1 MPFYPAVR
9 RSLVLCA
16 LLTVAGCRFD
26 ESALAPTAPDVP
38 LERLTVSC
46 GTPANTVVCEALA
59 HYADG
64 TVQSVTARAAW
75 SSSDI
80 TIANIVRGI
89 ITSTRGGTIEIAAA
103 YLGVTGR
110 IQLTVP
116 PAL

>member
-1 MPFYPAVR
+1 MPCLTSFR
-9 RSLVLCA
+9 RWLVLLA
-16 LLTVAGCRFD
+16 LLTAAGCRFD
-26 ESALAPTAPDVP
+26 ESVLSPTAPDVP
-38 LERLTVSC
+38 LERLTISC
-46 GTPANTVVCEALA
+46 SRPANAVVCEALA

-80 TIANIVRGI
+80 TIASIARGV

-110 IQLTVP
+110 IQLTVAP
-116 PAL
+116 VL

>member
-1 MPFYPAVR
+1 MPCYAAVR
-9 RSLVLCA
+9 RSLVLFA

-26 ESALAPTAPDVP
+26 EGALAPTAPDVP
-38 LERLTVSC
+38 LERLTISC
-46 GTPANTVVCEALA
+46 GRPENTLVCEALA
-59 HYADG
+59 YYSDG
-64 TVQSVTARAAW
+64 TVESVTARATW

-80 TIANIVRGI
+80 TIASIARGI

-116 PAL
+116 PVL

>member
-1 MPFYPAVR
+1 MPCYAFR
-9 RSLVLCA
+9 RSLVLLA

-38 LERLTVSC
+38 LERLTISC
-46 GTPANTVVCEALA
+46 GRPANIVMCEALA
-59 HYADG
+59 HYSDG

-80 TIANIVRGI
+80 AIARIARGI
-89 ITSTRGGTIEIAAA
+89 VTSTRDGTIEIAAA

-110 IQLTVP
+110 RQLTVP
-116 PAL
+116 AL